1 MVSMK
6 CNIFAITA
14 NSMRKILFILVTF
27 ISYSITAQVD
37 FSDSW
42 EDFYSYNNVKD
53 FVKVGNVIYALS
65 DNAVFVY
72 DGTTGQ
78 TQKLSSVQGLSGQ
91 TTTAIHYSA
100 STNRLVIGYENGLI
114 EVVDG
119 DGSITISADIVNFN
133 QSGSKSINHIYEYQ
147 GTLYLSTAFAIVEYD
162 INGLEFGDTFFI
174 GVGSTDVQVNEIA
187 VFDGLIYAATN
198 EGVFYADV
206 TDPNLIDFNNW
217 QTIVGGNNLF
227 KEMDV
232 FNDRLYTVLNTGIF
246 EIVNTNGLSFQR
258 DFFATVNGMKASDL
272 YLSVALNDSFVI
284 FDPEFSEVLNGSATV
299 EFDYNLNNVFAVD
312 NEVFLATQ
320 EFGVLTSSFAN
331 PTGFTE
337 IHPEGPVS
345 NDIFSLSA
353 QNNHLW
359 VVYGGYSQTF
369 APVQRNLG
377 YTHYD
382 GENWFTATNDPSNPF
397 PPLVDVTIDPN
408 NDNRAFISGFGET
421 TLVNTINTGGLF
433 EVEEN
438 EVTNFYNHLNS
449 DLEDILPLD
458 PSSVT
463 IRISGAAYDSRGDLW
478 MTNIGVTNELKK
490 FSNGSWSGFDIGAV
504 KPANSFGLSE
514 IAVDRNNSVWIGTRG
529 DGIVAFNENGNRL
542 RALNTNATQG
552 SLPNSRV
559 ESVAVDRDNRIWI
572 GTIAG
577 LVVFSNASGV
587 FDADVVDA
595 RPIIIL
601 DDGIPRRLLGEQIVT
616 SIVVDG
622 ANNKWFG
629 TDNGGVVYTNPN
641 GQTTLATFSSENSPL
656 PSDRIVKI
664 AVDDET
670 GKVFFATD
678 KGIVAYNSNVAPFG
692 DELGEVY
699 AYPNPVRKFH
709 NTVTIDGRN
718 GTNLPR
724 GTNVKILDVAG
735 NLVYETNVIEG
746 QELQGGKVV
755 WDKTN
760 LAGKKVASGIYI
772 VLLANDDATQT
783 STTKIAIIN

>member
-1 MVSMK
+1 
-6 CNIFAITA
+6 
-14 NSMRKILFILVTF
+14 MRKILFIIVLF
-27 ISYSITAQVD
+27 ISYSISAQVD

-53 FVKVGNVIYALS
+53 FVKVGDVIYALS
-65 DNAVFVY
+65 DNAVFIY

-100 STNRLVIGYENGLI
+100 STNRLVIGYDNGLI

-119 DGSITISADIVNFN
+119 DGRITISADIVNFN
-133 QSGSKSINHIYEYQ
+133 QSGSKSINHIFEYQ

-174 GVGSTDVQVNEIA
+174 GDGSTDVQVNEIA
-187 VFDGLIYAATN
+187 IFNGLIYAATN

-206 TDPNLIDFNNW
+206 TNPNLIDFNNW

-232 FNDRLYTVLNTGIF
+232 FNGRLYTVLNTGIF
-246 EIVNTNGLSFQR
+246 EIVNTNGLSIQR
-258 DFFATVNGMKASDL
+258 DFFATVNGMEASDSF
-272 YLSVALNDSFVI
+272 LSVALNDSFVVLNS
-284 FDPEFSEVLNGSATV
+284 ELSEVLTGSATAD
-299 EFDYNLNNVFAVD
+299 FDYNLNNSFAID

-320 EFGVLTSSFAN
+320 QFGILTATFSN
-331 PTGFTE
+331 PISFTE
-337 IHPEGPVS
+337 IHPQGPVS
-345 NDIFSLSA
+345 NDVFSVSA

-359 VVYGGYSQTF
+359 VVYGGYSQTY

-377 YTHYD
+377 YTHFD
-382 GENWFTATNDPSNPF
+382 GENWFTAPNDPSNSF

-421 TLVNTINTGGLF
+421 SLVNTINTGGLF
-433 EVEEN
+433 EVEDN
-438 EVTNFYNHLNS
+438 EVINFYNHLNS
-449 DLEDILPLD
+449 DLEDITPLD
-458 PSSVT
+458 PSNVT

-478 MTNIGVTNELKK
+478 MTNIGAINELKK
-490 FSNGSWSGFDIGAV
+490 FSNGSWSGFELGAV
-504 KPANSFGLSE
+504 KPTNSFGLSE

-559 ESVAVDRDNRIWI
+559 ESVAVDRNNRIWI

-577 LVVFSNASGV
+577 LVVFNNASGV
-587 FDADVVDA
+587 FDAEVVDA
-595 RPIIIL
+595 QPIIIL
-601 DDGIPRRLLGEQIVT
+601 DNGIPRRLLGEQIVT

-641 GQTTLATFSSENSPL
+641 GQTTLATFSTENSPL

-692 DELGEVY
+692 EELGEVY

-709 NTVTIDGRN
+709 NSVTIDGRN

-724 GTNVKILDVAG
+724 GTNVKILDIAG

-760 LAGKKVASGIYI
+760 LAGKRVASGIYI
-772 VLLANDDATQT
+772 VLLANEDATQT